1 MAAAEAPAEGTDRGR
16 VTSRRLVI
24 LGGGEH
30 ARVVA
35 EAAMAGGWEVVG
47 YTDSGDSAPSD
58 RSPGDSAPGGSAA
71 DRAMPVPRLGTDA
84 EVAAGV
90 GDVGGTGGAFVL
102 GFGGPF
108 AARRRAVAA
117 FPRDAEWAIVIHPR
131 AWVSPTATVEPGTV
145 VLGGVVVNAGAR
157 VGPHAI
163 VNSGAIVEHDVV
175 VGAHAHVAP
184 GAVIGGGAT
193 IGEEAFVGLGAAVRD
208 HRSVGRGAI
217 IGMGAVVVGDVPA
230 GATVAGIPAR
240 PRASSQDPEPDRG

>member
-1 MAAAEAPAEGTDRGR
+1 
-16 VTSRRLVI
+16 
-24 LGGGEH
+24 
-30 ARVVA
+30 VA
-35 EAAMAGGWEVVG
+35 EAAIAGGWEVVG
-47 YTDSGDSAPSD
+47 YTD
-58 RSPGDSAPGGSAA
+58 PGDSAPGASAP

-84 EVAAGV
+84 DVAAGHA
-90 GDVGGTGGAFVL
+90 DGGGAGGAFVL

-108 AARRRAVAA
+108 DARRRAVAA
-117 FPRDAEWAIVIHPR
+117 LPRDATWATVIHPR

-145 VLGGVVVNAGAR
+145 VLGGAVVNAGAR
-157 VGPHAI
+157 LGPHAI

-208 HRSVGRGAI
+208 HRSVGRGAVV
-217 IGMGAVVVGDVPA
+217 GMGAVVVGDVPA

-240 PRASSQDPEPDRG
+240 PRTASEDRERDRG